1 MEKYWWS
8 QYLSCT
14 RKHFLTRKG
23 PEIRAFFKLKFMILE
38 VDCVFCNQSIIDE
51 QIEKFGNSIDQFQEW
66 IAPISFLVESID
78 EMQGERN
85 NPNRT
90 IVTLQSG
97 SVFMVNL
104 PYVTLRD
111 IWSQFDSVMSLTT
124 ESLNKK
130 QAVEK

>member
-1 MEKYWWS
+1 
-8 QYLSCT
+8 
-14 RKHFLTRKG
+14 
-23 PEIRAFFKLKFMILE
+23 MILE
-38 VDCVFCNQSIIDE
+38 VELVCCNQSIIDE
-51 QIEKFGNSIDQFQEW
+51 QLDSLGIQTEDFKEW
-66 IAPISFLVESID
+66 LAPISFLVESID
-78 EMQGERN
+78 EMQAERN

-90 IVTLQSG
+90 IVSLQSG

-130 QAVEK
+130 QPIEK